1 MNTPEDLRIRPQP
14 PRVHPVTRWHRL
26 VGIASTAVVLL
37 TITTGLI
44 LNHSDA
50 WDLSKR
56 RARSA
61 AVYYLYGHSN
71 PPLSSSYRI
80 GRGWITQIGSRVFL
94 DGAEILQHQALF
106 VGAVEI
112 ENAILIAFEDGMVEL
127 DEGLN
132 VVERYGVLDGL
143 KPPVKQIG
151 SNGDDAFVEAAAGV
165 MRFDT
170 AAAAFVANDGSVPRW
185 QAASPLPDS
194 ISRELV
200 SNYRGP
206 GVSYEQLLLDL
217 HSGRLFGA
225 AGVVIVDAAAVCMLV
240 LAVSGIYLWFKFKRN
255 NLPPPPKELPS
266 NRP

>member
-1 MNTPEDLRIRPQP
+1 MNPQEDLRIRPQP
-14 PRVHPVTRWHRL
+14 PRLHPVTRWHRL
-26 VGIASTAVVLL
+26 LGIVSTAVVLV
-37 TITTGLI
+37 TIATGLI
-44 LNHSDA
+44 LNHSNL

-61 AVYYLYGHSN
+61 AVQYLYGHSN
-71 PPLSSSYRI
+71 APLSASYRI

-94 DGAEILQHQALF
+94 DRAEILQHQASF

-127 DEGLN
+127 DEDLN
-132 VVERYGVLDGL
+132 VVERYGALDGL
-143 KPPVKQIG
+143 KPPIKQIG

-165 MRFDT
+165 MRFDA
-170 AAAAFVANDGSVPRW
+170 AAAAFVASDGTAPRW
-185 QAASPLPDS
+185 QAASPLPNV
-194 ISRELV
+194 ISMELV

-225 AGVVIVDAAAVCMLV
+225 AGVVIVDAAAICMLV

-255 NLPPPPKELPS
+255 NLQPPPKELPS